1 MISHSRRTMSSSGN
15 FAYFINLTVQMT
27 PIKKTA
33 ADMTGMSMYAMGRL
47 YMSERMPQKKAM
59 IMTVNSSAKA
69 AVIARYAM
77 CSLLFLARTSYIL
90 KLDLVYIE
98 NGTILADAGI
108 GAVALFTNAHETRAY
123 AAAHALFQRDEARRG
138 YAAFFETRF

>member
-1 MISHSRRTMSSSGN
+1 
-15 FAYFINLTVQMT
+15 
-27 PIKKTA
+27 
-33 ADMTGMSMYAMGRL
+33 
-47 YMSERMPQKKAM
+47 
-59 IMTVNSSAKA
+59 MTVNSSAKA

-98 NGTILADAGI
+98 NGTVLADAGI
-108 GAVALFTNAHETRAY
+108 GAVALFANAHETGAY
-123 AAAHALFQRDEARRG
+123 TAAHALFQRDKAGRS